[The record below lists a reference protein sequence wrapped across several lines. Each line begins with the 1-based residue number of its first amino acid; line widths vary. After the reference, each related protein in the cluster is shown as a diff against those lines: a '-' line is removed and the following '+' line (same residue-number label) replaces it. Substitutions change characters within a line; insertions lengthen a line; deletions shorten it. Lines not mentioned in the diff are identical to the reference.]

1 MTQDATNTHISGPP
15 FDPEL
20 MSYLPSEPPNRPFL
34 GDEEDVRIMRQRDSS
49 SAPSVDDIERHRD
62 VTIEQVELGGV
73 RSLRI
78 SPARARV
85 RGAILSVHGGGLVS
99 GSRTTGLDWNS
110 RMARDLGAAVFVPEY
125 RLVPEHPYPAPLDDV
140 HAAWSALVGSWPEN
154 GTGSSIALV
163 GGSSGG
169 CLAAGLVIRVL
180 TRGGRT
186 PDAVLLFQPQLDDR
200 NSSPS
205 SHDYLNAPF
214 WDRGSN
220 ALSWSW
226 YLQGS
231 NDPPAEAV
239 PSRATGFAGWP
250 RSFIEIA
257 QCDLF
262 RDEDQD
268 FASGLSRSGVPVEVH
283 VWPGAFHGF
292 DNATSTVL
300 AQRALGARLDF
311 LRNVFD
317 ESSATSFDNAT
328 TNDPPLDGRPG
339 LD

>member
-1 MTQDATNTHISGPP
+1 MT
-15 FDPEL
+15 
-20 MSYLPSEPPNRPFL
+20 YLPSESPNRPFL
-34 GDEEDVRIMRQRDSS
+34 GDEEDVRIMRQRDL
-49 SAPSVDDIERHRD
+49 SAVPPIDEVERDRG
-62 VTIEQVELGGV
+62 VTIEHVELGGV

-110 RMARDLGAAVFVPEY
+110 RMAGHLGVTVFVPEY
-125 RLVPEHPYPAPLDDV
+125 RLVPEHPYPGPLDDV
-140 HAAWSALVGSWPEN
+140 HAAWSELVDSWPGT

-169 CLAAGLVIRVL
+169 GLAAGLVIRLL
-180 TRGGRT
+180 TRGGRL
-186 PDAVLLFQPQLDDR
+186 PDAMLLFQPQLDDR

-205 SHDYLNAPF
+205 SYDYLNAPF
-214 WDRGSN
+214 WDRSSN

-226 YLQGS
+226 YLKGS
-231 NDPPAEAV
+231 NGPPAEAA
-239 PSRATGFAGWP
+239 PSRATDFAGWP
-250 RSFIEIA
+250 RSFVEIA

-262 RDEDQD
+262 RDEGQE
-268 FASGLSRSGVPVEVH
+268 FASRLSQSGVPVEVH

-292 DNATSTVL
+292 DSATSTAL
-300 AQRALGARLDF
+300 ARRALSARLGF
-311 LRNVFD
+311 LDGVFD
-317 ESSATSFDNAT
+317 ESQATSFDDTAT
-328 TNDPPLDGRPG
+328 TNHPPLDGRPQ